1 MKRLILFLLG
11 LLLLTS
17 GCYYTFS
24 PNLPEG
30 IETVAV
36 PIIKNTTYRFGI
48 EQELTTAV
56 IEELLTNSPLTVSNE
71 ENADALL
78 DITITGYYT
87 RAVSYDA
94 DELVKQRE
102 LKVTLEVV
110 FRDLAAKKDLWHDS
124 ALAERVLYY
133 DENTAGYTAETE
145 EQVFTRLVDLL
156 AERLINRIVEGW

>member
-11 LLLLTS
+11 LLLLAS

-36 PIIKNTTYRFGI
+36 PVIENNTYRFGI

-56 IEELLTNSPLTVSNE
+56 IEELLTNSPLTVTSE
-71 ENADALL
+71 VNADALL
-78 DITITGYYT
+78 DITITSYYT

-94 DELVKQRE
+94 DESVKQRE

-124 ALAERVLYY
+124 ALSERVLYH

-145 EQVFTRLVDLL
+145 EQAFTRLVDLL

>member
-1 MKRLILFLLG
+1 MKRPILALLV
-11 LLLLTS
+11 LLLLGS

-30 IETVAV
+30 ITTVAV
-36 PIIKNTTYRFGI
+36 PVVKNTTYRFGI

-56 IEELLTNSPLTVSNE
+56 IEELLTNSPLTVSSE

-87 RAVSYDA
+87 RAVNYDT
-94 DELVKQRE
+94 DESVKQRE
-102 LKVTLEVV
+102 LKVTLDVV

-124 ALAERVLYY
+124 ALAERVLYH

-145 EQVFTRLVDLL
+145 EQVFTRLVALL